1 MSSLSVASSIAY
13 SSLMTIETQMSVV
26 SANISNADTTGY
38 TNKTPNE
45 VATVTEGVGTGTAVT
60 SVTSNVDQL
69 LMKSLVDATSTLGAA
84 DTNNTYASELEELYG
99 STTSSSSSSSDD
111 SGTSLANTIA
121 DLESAISSLESN
133 DNDSSDQADVVESL
147 DEVASQLRE
156 TSSGIQN
163 LRSDADQGIGS
174 AVDSVNSEL
183 ENIASLNQQIVA
195 AQAAGD
201 SAADLE
207 DQRNTDLQSIAQ
219 DMNVTYF
226 VNSSGAMQIYTTGG
240 TALLDG
246 NDSVHELSYQTVGT
260 VTSSTTYTEGS
271 SSGFSGITVDGTD
284 ITSQITS
291 GDIGALITQR
301 DDTLPAAQSE
311 LDELASNLISTLN
324 SVSNQ
329 GTASPA
335 PSSLTGTA
343 TVSSSDAFSGS
354 GTVRIAVTDSSG
366 DLVSYDDIDLSD
378 YSTVGDLVSAIN
390 SISGVSASINSSG
403 NLVISS
409 TDSSDGVA
417 INEMTSSVGS
427 SDEGFSDYFGL
438 NDLLTGTDA
447 SDIAVNSSILSDSS
461 LIPTSQLDSS
471 STLTTGDNVISGG
484 TTIADDL
491 YSALT
496 DSTSFATAG
505 SLGAMSTS
513 FSSYAADIV
522 SAIAEASSTAS
533 STYNAA
539 DTTQSTLSSTM
550 SSESGVNVDQ
560 ETALLTSLENQ
571 YSAASE
577 ILSVIDQMFS
587 DLITMAQS
595 TT

>member
-1 MSSLSVASSIAY
+1 MSLSVATSIAY
-13 SSLMTIETQMSVV
+13 SSLMTIESQMSVV
-26 SANISNADTTGY
+26 SANISNADTDGY
-38 TNKTPNE
+38 TNKTATE

-60 SVTSNVDQL
+60 AISSNVDQL
-69 LMKSLVDATSTLGAA
+69 LLKSLVEANSTLGAA

-99 STTSSSSSSSDD
+99 STTSSSSDSSDT
-111 SGTSLANTIA
+111 GTSLASTIA
-121 DLESAISSLESN
+121 TLESAISSLEIDNSSSN
-133 DNDSSDQADVVESL
+133 QSSVVEAL
-147 DEVASQLRE
+147 DEVTSQLSE
-156 TSSGIQN
+156 TSSGIQD

-174 AVDSVNSEL
+174 AVDTVNTAL
-183 ENIASLNQQIVA
+183 DDIASLNQQIVT
-195 AQAAGD
+195 AQASGD
-201 SAADLE
+201 STADLE
-207 DQRNTDLQSIAQ
+207 DQRDTDLQSIASE
-219 DMNVTYF
+219 MNVSYF

-246 NDSVHELSYQTVGT
+246 TVHELSYQTAGT
-260 VTSSTTYTEGS
+260 VTSSSTYSAGS
-271 SSGFSGITVDGTD
+271 SSGLSGITVDGND

-311 LDELASNLISTLN
+311 LDELASNLISAVNT
-324 SVSNQ
+324 VSNQ
-329 GTASPA
+329 GAASPA
-335 PSSLTGTA
+335 PSSLTGTT
-343 TVSSSDAFSGS
+343 TVSSSDALSAS

-366 DLVSYDDIDLSD
+366 DLVSYDDLDLSN

-390 SISGVSASINSSG
+390 DISGVSASINASG

-427 SDEGFSDYFGL
+427 DDEGFSDYFGL

-447 SDIAVNSSILSDSS
+447 SDIAVNSTVLSDSS
-461 LIPTSQLDSS
+461 LLPSSQLSSS
-471 STLTTGDNVISGG
+471 STLTTGDSVISSDS
-484 TTIADDL
+484 AVPDDL

-496 DSTSFATAG
+496 GSTKFAAAG
-505 SLGAMSTS
+505 SLGTMSKS

-522 SAIAEASSTAS
+522 SSVAEASSTAS
-533 STYNAA
+533 STYTTAE
-539 DTTQSTLSSTM
+539 TTQSTLSSTM

-571 YSAASE
+571 YSAASQ
-577 ILSVIDQMFS
+577 ILSVISTMFN

-595 TT
+595 ST

>member
-1 MSSLSVASSIAY
+1 MSLSVASSIAY
-13 SSLMTIETQMSVV
+13 SSLMTIESQMSVV
-26 SANISNADTTGY
+26 SANISNADTDGY
-38 TNKTPNE
+38 TNKTATE
-45 VATVTEGVGTGTAVT
+45 VATVTEGVGTGTAIT
-60 SVTSNVDQL
+60 GITSNVDQL
-69 LMKSLVDATSTLGAA
+69 LLKSLVSATSELGAA
-84 DTNNTYASELEELYG
+84 DTNNTYASDLEELYG
-99 STTSSSSSSSDD
+99 STSSSSSSDD
-111 SGTSLANTIA
+111 SDTGTSLASTVA
-121 DLESAISSLESN
+121 SLESAISSLESN
-133 DNDSSDQADVVESL
+133 DNDSSDQTEVVEAL

-163 LRSDADQGIGS
+163 LRSDADQGISS
-174 AVDSVNSEL
+174 AVDTVNSEL

-195 AQAAGD
+195 AKAAGN
-201 SAADLE
+201 STADLE
-207 DQRNTDLQSIAQ
+207 DQRDTDLQSIAQ
-219 DMNVTYF
+219 EMNVSYF
-226 VNSSGAMQIYTTGG
+226 VNSSGAMQIYTTSG

-246 NDSVHELSYQTVGT
+246 SVHELSYQSAGT
-260 VTSSTTYTEGS
+260 VASSTTYTEGS

-291 GDIGALITQR
+291 GDIGALIEQR

-311 LDELASNLISTLN
+311 LDELASSLISTLN
-324 SVSNQ
+324 TVSNQ

-335 PSSLTGTA
+335 PSSLTGTT

-366 DLVSYDDIDLSD
+366 DLVSYDDLDLSD

-403 NLVISS
+403 QLVISS
-409 TDSSDGVA
+409 TDSSDGIA

-447 SDIAVNSSILSDSS
+447 SDIAVNSTILSDSS
-461 LIPTSQLDSS
+461 LIPTSELSSS
-471 STLTTGDNVISGG
+471 STPTTGDNVISGG

-496 DSTSFATAG
+496 GSTSFAAAG
-505 SLGAMSTS
+505 SLGATTTS

-522 SAIAEASSTAS
+522 SAIADASSTAS
-533 STYNAA
+533 SAYTTQE
-539 DTTQSTLSSTM
+539 TTQSTLSSTM
-550 SSESGVNVDQ
+550 SSQSGVNVDQ

-571 YSAASE
+571 YSAASQ
-577 ILSVIDQMFS
+577 ILSVINSMFN
-587 DLITMAQS
+587 DLITMAQAS
-595 TT
+595 T